1 MKRTLFTL
9 IELLVVIAIIAIL
22 AAMLLPALNKARS
35 AAKTNNCIGN
45 LKQIGLGIAMYCG
58 DYNDRL
64 PPTAYSLGRW
74 PGNPNQYETDK
85 HAAGLMLVAKTGYLG
100 SAAGSSLIPEADGS
114 DRPAILRCP
123 AFPEAFSKDN
133 AGRIHYDYCRDSY
146 SDGMGAF
153 VFKRLPA
160 YPKCRRQVLVYG
172 CCSGT
177 IMNYDPDHHSGFST
191 MVRADGSAAKYARR
205 EVWKGEAWYPFWSP
219 MGSVLEYVDTL

>member
-9 IELLVVIAIIAIL
+9 IELLIVIAIIAIL

-85 HAAGLMLVAKTGYLG
+85 NAAGLMLVAKTGYLG

-114 DRPAILRCP
+114 DPA
-123 AFPEAFSKDN
+123 
-133 AGRIHYDYCRDSY
+133 RDPS
-146 SDGMGAF
+146 
-153 VFKRLPA
+153 V
-160 YPKCRRQVLVYG
+160 
-172 CCSGT
+172 
-177 IMNYDPDHHSGFST
+177 SGFPRSFFQ
-191 MVRADGSAAKYARR
+191 RQRGADS
-205 EVWKGEAWYPFWSP
+205 
-219 MGSVLEYVDTL
+219 L

>member
-85 HAAGLMLVAKTGYLG
+85 NAAGLMLVAKTGYLG

-114 DRPAILRCP
+114 DRPAVLQCP

-133 AGRIHYDYCRDSY
+133 AG
-146 SDGMGAF
+146 GF
-153 VFKRLPA
+153 
-160 YPKCRRQVLVYG
+160 
-172 CCSGT
+172 
-177 IMNYDPDHHSGFST
+177 IMTTAATVIPTEWGLLSSSGFLPT
-191 MVRADGSAAKYARR
+191 QNAAVRC
-205 EVWKGEAWYPFWSP
+205 WYTDVVPGRS
-219 MGSVLEYVDTL
+219 